1 MEEGTMIESVVA
13 GVIAL
18 LQARENNSYQV
29 DIPALIK
36 GLPKSV
42 YLHHAQL
49 YLPLADLAFIKSL
62 VEYDVSH
69 AAVATILQ
77 AWAYGVR
84 LRLMVHRQLLPALPL
99 RELGRLPVTLV
110 DHLDIPV
117 NIITGENICYA
128 NVILL
133 HDCWLCIDKHTFIT
147 ALARDVIAKQGITL
161 IWRE

>member
-1 MEEGTMIESVVA
+1 
-13 GVIAL
+13 
-18 LQARENNSYQV
+18 V
-29 DIPALIK
+29 D
-36 GLPKSV
+36 
-42 YLHHAQL
+42 
-49 YLPLADLAFIKSL
+49 
-62 VEYDVSH
+62 YDVSH

-99 RELGRLPVTLV
+99 RQLSRLPVTIV

-117 NIITGENICYA
+117 NIIAGGNICYA

-133 HDCWLCIDKHTFIT
+133 HDCWLCIDKHALIT

-161 IWRE
+161 IGRE